1 MSRSYSMVKHD
12 RFAQPDLMFLNS
24 LAVTLASYLTLVQGK
39 WRHALLVPEVV
50 AGVHPALDL
59 CESPK
64 VCRTEIPL
72 APHLATL
79 VARYSA
85 DHRVHANVEVPVVNV
100 RGPRILAHER
110 RHEVVQAPDP
120 VRLRRSVAPRPFAV
134 PVLHVLDVVE
144 HAAPVRERGVVG
156 GDVAHSST
164 VRLQDEL
171 PRRRVVGPEE
181 DLLPRLVGEGF
192 LDVVGLVL
200 NEGTQGHGPVD
211 GGVAEVY
218 VRRELQPA
226 HLLAVGV
233 RHAELRESAAQRRH
247 HRVALAEVQG
257 FEGGLTIFY
266 DNTYGEVVREHGRER
281 LPFGHRVDGAL
292 VHGLGEFEEGH
303 RRWDWH
309 EPHLPRQHDAEIA
322 AAPAADG
329 PEEVVPH
336 GLLVRQQIPV
346 GVDHGGVENV
356 VGGEAVL
363 AHH

>member
-24 LAVTLASYLTLVQGK
+24 LAVTLASYLTLVRGK

-50 AGVHPALDL
+50 AGVHLALDL

-72 APHLATL
+72 APHLATF
-79 VARYSA
+79 VARHSA
-85 DHRVHANVEVPVVNV
+85 NHRVHANVEVPVVNV
-100 RGPRILAHER
+100 RGPRILAHKR

-120 VRLRRSVAPRPFAV
+120 VRRRRRVSPGPFAV

-164 VRLQDEL
+164 VRLQYEL
-171 PRRRVVGPEE
+171 PRRRVVRPEE
-181 DLLPRLVGEGF
+181 DLLPRLVGECF
-192 LDVVGLVL
+192 LDVGR
-200 NEGTQGHGPVD
+200 HGPVD

-233 RHAELRESAAQRRH
+233 RHAELRESAAHRRH
-247 HRVALAEVQG
+247 HRVAPAEVQG
-257 FEGGLTIFY
+257 FEVGPTIFY
-266 DNTYGEVVREHGRER
+266 DNTYAEVVRERGRER
-281 LPFGHRVDGAL
+281 LPFGHRVNGAL

-322 AAPAADG
+322 AAAATDG

-336 GLLVRQQIPV
+336 GLLVRKQIPV
-346 GVDHGGVENV
+346 GVDYGGVENV
-356 VGGEAVL
+356 VSGEAVL